1 MGEVIEVSADRFT
14 EKPLRAPHRV
24 TDEAARTPIGA
35 SLKDLAAAVHSAV
48 RITGEPE
55 QATVMRRQLRMI
67 AGTRH
72 QEFPTVELLASEL
85 FNNSIRH
92 SRSGEVGG
100 EITVVVIK
108 MPNRIQVKVIDQ
120 GPRPGQETGPQVR
133 PVDLRGALLSEG
145 GFGLRLV
152 EQEATRWGWSMNEPR
167 PRCGSTLTVLTSG
180 DPRGLEIRGRRPVS
194 TDRR

>member
-1 MGEVIEVSADRFT
+1 MGTVVNVNAKRRTQSDELPR
-14 EKPLRAPHRV
+14 PPRRV
-24 TDEAARTPIGA
+24 TDEAAWAPIGA
-35 SLKDLAAAVHSAV
+35 SPADLAAATHSAV
-48 RITGEPE
+48 TITGEPE

-72 QEFPTVELLASEL
+72 QEFPTVESLASEL
-85 FNNSIRH
+85 FNNSILH

-120 GPRPGQETGPQVR
+120 GPRPGQETSPRVR
-133 PVDLRGALLSEG
+133 PVDLEGALLSEG

-152 EQEATRWGWSMNEPR
+152 EQEATRWGVVNEPAKTTVWFDVDR
-167 PRCGSTLTVLTSG
+167 PEKR
-180 DPRGLEIRGRRPVS
+180 
-194 TDRR
+194 